1 MKRAG
6 KIPQQEANRYQVEK
20 YTECPRNSVV
30 RIAPLAVHVANRD
43 FYNRRPMP
51 GSQRRNEAVQLT
63 IQRNLLENVSPIR
76 FKGRAKIVNVHS
88 AQLGHQPVGAARRN
102 TAQPEIIDPL
112 LAPAADNVV
121 TLGNFLQKNRYVGG
135 VVLQVA
141 VHGDNVLAARMVK
154 ASCQRGSLAE
164 VAAKSYH
171 RHTAIHRCDFAQ
183 QVKASVS

>member
-1 MKRAG
+1 
-6 KIPQQEANRYQVEK
+6 
-20 YTECPRNSVV
+20 RNSVMG
-30 RIAPLAVHVANRD
+30 IALLAGRVANGH
-43 FYNRRPMP
+43 FYNRRPVP

-63 IQRNLLENVSPIR
+63 IYRNLLENVSPIR

-135 VVLQVA
+135 VVLQVE
-141 VHGDNVLAARMVK
+141 VLGDNVLVARVM
-154 ASCQRGSLAE
+154 
-164 VAAKSYH
+164 
-171 RHTAIHRCDFAQ
+171 
-183 QVKASVS
+183 